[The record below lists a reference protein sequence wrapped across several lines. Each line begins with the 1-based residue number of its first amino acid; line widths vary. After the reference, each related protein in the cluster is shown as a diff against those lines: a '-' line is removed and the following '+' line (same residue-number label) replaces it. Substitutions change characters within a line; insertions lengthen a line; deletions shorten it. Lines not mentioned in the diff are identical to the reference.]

1 MTKKK
6 TALIVFIVAAIL
18 IVYHAVTFIG
28 EYMGIGS
35 ISGKSVMVEIKQGA
49 SEKSIAEA
57 LEKSGVIKYELTFR
71 MKMRNSPYRGKLH
84 YGQYKLNKGMSLDEI
99 IKTLSV
105 PVVQEEGINLSVP
118 EGFSVERIAARC
130 EKLGLVSAEEF
141 LETLEKAK
149 FSHDFIKDIPTVK
162 GVKYKLQ
169 GYLFPSTYTFTK
181 SSSAYDIIDAM
192 LSQFEKMY
200 SSVKEKNKN
209 NMKMNDIIITA
220 SLIER
225 EAKVDKEREVIS
237 GVIRNRLKKNMPL
250 QIDATV
256 VYTISD
262 GMYDV
267 ERVLYKDLE
276 VDSPYNTYK
285 ISGLPAGAIC
295 CPGLPSIIAAMTP
308 DSNDYLYYRTDN
320 QKNDGSHIFTETFN
334 EHKKNG

>member
-1 MTKKK
+1 MKKKK
-6 TALIVFIVAAIL
+6 TFLIAFVIVAAFVL
-18 IVYHAVTFIG
+18 YHAAAFMG
-28 EYMGIGS
+28 EYMGVGS
-35 ISGKSVMVEIKQGA
+35 ISGKSGVVEIAKGA
-49 SEKSIAEA
+49 SEKSIAQA

-71 MKMRNSPYRGKLH
+71 LKMKSSPYRGKLH

-99 IKTLSV
+99 IETLST
-105 PVVQEEGINLSVP
+105 PVVKEEGINLTVP

-149 FSHDFIKDIPTVK
+149 FNYDFIKDSPTVK

-181 SSSAYDIIDAM
+181 SSSAYDIIDTM
-192 LSQFEKMY
+192 LSQFEKQY
-200 SSVKEKNKN
+200 ASVKEKNKN
-209 NMKMNDIIITA
+209 KIKMNDIIITA

-237 GVIRNRLKKNMPL
+237 GVIRNRLNKKMPL
-250 QIDATV
+250 QIDASV
-256 VYTISD
+256 VYAISD

-276 VDSPYNTYK
+276 VDSPYNTYRNP
-285 ISGLPAGAIC
+285 GLPVGAIC
-295 CPGLPSIIAAMTP
+295 CPGLPSIVAAMNP